1 MKDEKKSII
10 KEALT
15 DYQEIMDAADANA
28 KKKLAEEFPEKFSNL
43 LKEELNKNKKSAKE
57 SYKKL
62 DEGKESEKDNTES
75 IKESVMK
82 KEVKETK
89 KVVKEDTG
97 KGGDNFTVKPTT
109 PDTLKEE
116 REKEFMGDVEGQT
129 PNQGKGTAEKGD
141 AFLDKLKGPSSGTP
155 MPNLKEEIDLT
166 ELDMSGVDTAMSG
179 AGPEDQVLTMEAIEE
194 EIKAMEGLNQELGAP
209 AESPSGDNK
218 GIAFKQLVGIKNQID
233 EILNTMGQGQVEEQK
248 RSGGQ
253 GANKVNPGGP
263 THAMIDE
270 KQVDEMHQGKVVNDP
285 RGPDVYTSKLIDEK
299 DEITDAD
306 INAVLGAKS
315 QEQPVEEALGMAL
328 STSKGVAGDH
338 LPGVEFGSERHK
350 RLGSVNNPRTNE
362 SEKKLGSLIN
372 ENKQLTKKLN
382 EVKKYKDSV
391 GTLLENYKTALEKY
405 RNQLKEMAIF
415 NTNLAHV
422 NNLLVNE
429 SLALTQDDKIKII
442 NEFKKV
448 DSIAESQK
456 KYKTFLTE
464 MKEGKKTLTESVE
477 AKVTTS
483 VASSSK
489 QKLDE
494 VVEKTAYADDKHI
507 QKMRK
512 LIEYV
517 ENRGKKIIK

>member
-15 DYQEIMDAADANA
+15 DYQEIMNAADANA
-28 KKKLAEEFPEKFSNL
+28 KKKLAEEFPEKFNNL
-43 LKEELNKNKKSAKE
+43 LKEEINKNKKSAKE

-62 DEGKESEKDNTES
+62 DKDEESEKDGTELN
-75 IKESVMK
+75 KESVMK
-82 KEVKETK
+82 NEIKETK
-89 KVVKEDTG
+89 KVVKEGVG
-97 KGGDNFTVKPTT
+97 KEGGDNFTVKPTM
-109 PDTLKEE
+109 PDMVKEE
-116 REKEFMGDVEGQT
+116 REKDFMGDVEGQT

-141 AFLDKLKGPSSGTP
+141 AFLDKLKGPTSGTP

-166 ELDMSGVDTAMSG
+166 ELDMSGVDTALSG
-179 AGPEDQVLTMEAIEE
+179 AGQDDDIMSMKQIEE
-194 EIKAMEGLNQELGAP
+194 EIAAMEGLNQELGAP
-209 AESPSGDNK
+209 TSSGGDK
-218 GIAFKQLVGIKNQID
+218 GIAFNQLVGIKNQID
-233 EILNTMGQGQVEEQK
+233 EMLKNMGQVEEQK

-253 GANKVNPGGP
+253 GANRVNAGGP
-263 THAMIDE
+263 TSAMIDE

-285 RGPDVYTSKLIDEK
+285 SGPGVYSSKLIDEK

-306 INAVLGAKS
+306 IEAVLGAKQP
-315 QEQPVEEALGMAL
+315 QEQPVEEAMGIGL

-338 LPGVEFGSERHK
+338 LPGKEFAQGRHK
-350 RLGSVNNPRTNE
+350 RLGSVNNPNNE
-362 SEKKLGSLIN
+362 SVDKKLGGLIN
-372 ENKQLTKKLN
+372 ENKLLTKRLN
-382 EVKKYKDSV
+382 EVKKYKNSV

-448 DSIAESQK
+448 DSIADSQM

-464 MKEGKKTLTESVE
+464 MKVGKKTLTESVE

-517 ENRGKKIIK
+517 EKRGKKII

>member
-1 MKDEKKSII
+1 MANDKKSII

-15 DYQEIMDAADANA
+15 DYQEIMEAADANA
-28 KKKLAEEFPEKFSNL
+28 KKKLAEEFPEKFNNL
-43 LKEELNKNKKSAKE
+43 LKEEINKNKISAKE

-62 DEGKESEKDNTES
+62 DEGKESEKDETELN
-75 IKESVMK
+75 KESVMK
-82 KEVKETK
+82 KEVKEIK
-89 KVVKEDTG
+89 KIVKEEAG
-97 KGGDNFTVKPTT
+97 REGGDNFTKKPTF
-109 PDTLKEE
+109 PDVVKEE
-116 REKEFMGDVEGQT
+116 REKDFMGDVEGQT

-166 ELDMSGVDTAMSG
+166 ELDMSGVDTALSG
-179 AGPEDQVLTMEAIEE
+179 AGPDDQVLSMEAIEE
-194 EIKAMEGLNQELGAP
+194 EIAAMEGLNQELGGQASP
-209 AESPSGDNK
+209 AGDGGAYN
-218 GIAFKQLVGIKNQID
+218 QLVEIKNQID
-233 EILNTMGQGQVEEQK
+233 TMLKGMGQVGEQK
-248 RSGGQ
+248 NNGGQ
-253 GANKVNPGGP
+253 GANRVNAGGP
-263 THAMIDE
+263 TSAMIDE
-270 KQVDEMHQGKVVNDP
+270 KGVDEMHQGKVVNDP
-285 RGPDVYTSKLIDEK
+285 SGPGVYNSKLIDEK

-306 INAVLGAKS
+306 IEAVLGS
-315 QEQPVEEALGMAL
+315 RQPQEQPVEESM
-328 STSKGVAGDH
+328 GVSISAGSATNGKLGDH
-338 LPGVEFGSERHK
+338 QGTHGRFRGKQE
-350 RLGSVNNPRTNE
+350 E
-362 SEKKLGSLIN
+362 SQKKLGTLIN
-372 ENKQLTKKLN
+372 ENKLLTKKLN

-391 GTLLENYKTALEKY
+391 GTLLENYKNALEKY

-448 DSIAESQK
+448 DSIADSQS
-456 KYKTFLTE
+456 KYKTFLSE
-464 MKEGKKTLTESVE
+464 MKAGKKTLTESVE

-517 ENRGKKIIK
+517 EKRGKKII

>member
-1 MKDEKKSII
+1 MANEKKSII

-28 KKKLAEEFPEKFSNL
+28 KKKLAEEFPEKFNNL
-43 LKEELNKNKKSAKE
+43 LKEEINKNKKSAKE

-62 DEGKESEKDNTES
+62 DEGKESEKDETES
-75 IKESVMK
+75 NKESVMK

-89 KVVKEDTG
+89 KVVKEE
-97 KGGDNFTVKPTT
+97 KSREGGDNFTEKPTM
-109 PDTLKEE
+109 PDMVKED
-116 REKEFMGDVEGQT
+116 REKDFMGDVEGQT

-141 AFLDKLKGPSSGTP
+141 VFLDKLKGPSSGTP

-166 ELDMSGVDTAMSG
+166 ELDMSGVDTAISG
-179 AGPEDQVLTMEAIEE
+179 AEEGDEVLTMEQIEE
-194 EIKAMEGLNQELGAP
+194 EIAAMEGLNQELDAP
-209 AESPSGDNK
+209 TGSPAGDNK
-218 GIAFKQLVGIKNQID
+218 GIAFDQLVGIKNQID
-233 EILNTMGQGQVEEQK
+233 EILKGMGQVQEQK
-248 RSGGQ
+248 NNGGQ
-253 GANKVNPGGP
+253 GANRVNAGGP
-263 THAMIDE
+263 TTAMIDE
-270 KQVDEMHQGKVVNDP
+270 KQVEEQKNHGGQGANRVNDG
-285 RGPDVYTSKLIDEK
+285 GPTTAMIDEE

-306 INAVLGAKS
+306 IEAVLGAQ
-315 QEQPVEEALGMAL
+315 QEQPVDEAMGIAH
-328 STSKGVAGDH
+328 STSKQVAGDH
-338 LPGVEFGSERHK
+338 LPAPDFAQGRHK
-350 RLGSVNNPRTNE
+350 RYGSVNNPGVNE
-362 SEKKLGSLIN
+362 STKKLNSLIN

-448 DSIAESQK
+448 DSIADSQK

-483 VASSSK
+483 VAQSSK

-494 VVEKTAYADDKHI
+494 VVEKTAYADDQHI
-507 QKMRK
+507 QKMKK

-517 ENRGKKIIK
+517 EKRGKKII